1 MKKADK
7 QKVIDTLNKQGLKH
21 IIFKKDGSIRVMKGY
36 FYRGQGG
43 TIDDLKA
50 KVLTAYPNASI
61 VDSGDHFTTFKGGS
75 PIHKQSHIYVIFKIN
90 LVESN
95 K

>member
-7 QKVIDTLNKQGLKH
+7 QSVIETLLANGMKH
-21 IIFKKDGSIRVMKGY
+21 IMFKKDGSIKVMKGY

-43 TIDDLKA
+43 TIEGLKE
-50 KVLTAYPNASI
+50 KVLTAYPNAEI
-61 VDSGDHFTTFKGGS
+61 VESGDHFTAFKGGS
-75 PIHKQSHIYVIFKIN
+75 PVHKQSHIYVIFKIN
-90 LVESN
+90 LQVS